1 MYGEAGHAYRHIKQ
15 YYKYLSRQEYKTL
28 VGQIKSGDIEGAM
41 KGLDKVL
48 SKKGR

>member
-1 MYGEAGHAYRHIKQ
+1 MYAEAGHAYKYIKQ

-28 VGQIKSGDIEGAM
+28 VGQVKSGNIEGAM
-41 KGLDKVL
+41 KGLGKVL